1 MSFRAISLAAAGI
14 LTLVLG
20 AMGLAGAAR
29 AGTIEVVSADGE
41 YAKAHPKPVV
51 AQTSGEDFA
60 ATMDR
65 VFGQGRWRET
75 GGYRTRAQ
83 ENALRRRGAGTVAPG
98 HISLHSV
105 GDEDSPGAYDA
116 VVDHMSPGQAAAKLR
131 RSGAAFSRVVA
142 EGAHGPEGPHL
153 HVELVSAVTRRG
165 AAGSAA
171 DE

>member
-1 MSFRAISLAAAGI
+1 MSFRAIGLAAAGI
-14 LTLVLG
+14 WTLGLSG
-20 AMGLAGAAR
+20 ALAGAAC

-41 YAKAHPKPVV
+41 YAKAHPRPVV
-51 AQTSGEDFA
+51 VQTSSDDFS

-65 VFGQGRWRET
+65 VFGQGRWRQT
-75 GGYRTRAQ
+75 GGFRTQAQ
-83 ENALRRRGAGTVAPG
+83 ENALRRRGAGTVAAG
-98 HISLHSV
+98 HVSLHSI
-105 GDEDSPGAYDA
+105 GDQDSPGAYDA

-142 EGAHGPEGPHL
+142 EGAHGQEGPHL
-153 HVELVSAVTRRG
+153 HVELISAVTRRA